1 MKLRFT
7 NYGGANDDS
16 LLVVGWK
23 AGREYDFVQSEV
35 MPMRD
40 AGLDDP
46 DGFWSVWSQ
55 RLGLIMFQ
63 SIDIE
68 TDA

>member
-1 MKLRFT
+1 MQLRFT
-7 NYGGANDDS
+7 DYGGLDDGDM
-16 LLVVGWK
+16 LVVGWK

-40 AGLDDP
+40 AGINDP
-46 DGFWSVWSQ
+46 DGFWSVWSE
-55 RLGLIMFQ
+55 RLGLIKFQ

-68 TDA
+68 ENN